1 MTKREKSRIEEESSI
16 TSTTSTSISLIPWEI
31 TEATEG
37 TPKGFKCMILK
48 LRNQDNA
55 LIIAKFILS
64 MKNINLSD
72 SYRKSLL
79 IIADMERKCITTN
92 PHTCYFGFPT
102 QG

>member
-37 TPKGFKCMILK
+37 TPKGFKRMILK

-55 LIIAKFILS
+55 LIIARFILS
-64 MKNINLSD
+64 MKNEINLSD
-72 SYRKSLL
+72 SYRKL
-79 IIADMERKCITTN
+79 CITTN